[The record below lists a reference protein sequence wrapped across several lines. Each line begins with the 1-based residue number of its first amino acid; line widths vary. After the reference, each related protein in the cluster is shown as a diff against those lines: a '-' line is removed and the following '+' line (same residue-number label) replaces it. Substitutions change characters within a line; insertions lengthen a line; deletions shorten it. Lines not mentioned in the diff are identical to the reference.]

1 MRRASAGILLS
12 AVRTA
17 GFSAVLSAA
26 SAYIS
31 LLRRRLG
38 LSCSSSFRFFSSSK
52 TLRLLCVQSRFF
64 HTYIIPENTGYLNR
78 FDFSALRLYN
88 EPSEIG
94 GLFMICTLC
103 PRQCR
108 ADRAVRPGFCGLGEE
123 MRIAR
128 IAPHLWEEPPVS
140 GSRGTGAVFFSG
152 CTLRCVYCQNGG
164 ISHTGDG
171 RVFSPR
177 ELSDALKR
185 LTDLGVHTL
194 SFITATPFVPKI
206 LDTLELWRPPV
217 PVVWNT
223 SGYETVETVRMLEGA
238 VDVWLPDLKH
248 FSPRMGQLC
257 AKAPDYFAAASAAIR
272 EMCRQAGPN
281 RYDDDGILT
290 RGVLVRHLI
299 LPGLTGESMKL
310 LTWVKDNLPSGTP
323 VSLMRQY
330 VPCNGVSVP
339 GLDRRVTEKEYRRV
353 RNHMLALDLPGF
365 LQEPDSADSG
375 FIPAFNRPD
384 SFV

>member
-1 MRRASAGILLS
+1 
-12 AVRTA
+12 
-17 GFSAVLSAA
+17 
-26 SAYIS
+26 
-31 LLRRRLG
+31 
-38 LSCSSSFRFFSSSK
+38 
-52 TLRLLCVQSRFF
+52 
-64 HTYIIPENTGYLNR
+64 
-78 FDFSALRLYN
+78 
-88 EPSEIG
+88 
-94 GLFMICTLC
+94 MICTLC

-128 IAPHLWEEPPVS
+128 IAPHLWEDPPIS
-140 GSRGTGAVFFSG
+140 GTRGTGAVFFSG
-152 CTLRCVYCQNGG
+152 CTLRCVYCQNGE
-164 ISHTGDG
+164 ISHTGAG
-171 RVFSPR
+171 RAFTPR

-185 LTDLGVHTL
+185 LADLGVHTL
-194 SFITATPFVPKI
+194 SLITGTPFVPQI
-206 LDTLELWRPPV
+206 LNALELWRPPL

-223 SGYETVETVRMLEGA
+223 SGYETVETLRRLEGA

-248 FSPRMGQLC
+248 WSARMGQLC
-257 AKAPDYFAAASAAIR
+257 AGAPDYFETASAAIR
-272 EMCRQAGPN
+272 EMCRQAGPC
-281 RYDDDGILT
+281 RYDEDGVMT

-310 LTWVKDNLPSGTP
+310 LTWIRDSLPAGTP

-353 RNHMLALDLPGF
+353 RDHMQALDLPGF
-365 LQEPDSADSG
+365 LQEADSADRD
-375 FIPAFNRPD
+375 FIPAFNRAE